1 MMRMRSRWRRESL
14 QSQETRQACLT
25 VLPRSSVEIKGFES
39 QQINFAEGAGKRA
52 RRQGAGRKGDRFGE
66 KLIPGRELG
75 RGSWPVA
82 RAVVSCSGTEWVG
95 EPRELWG
102 EHPHQ
107 LRQSLEPNEARLRF
121 RVVTVL
127 LNWLSGSLCKASSAS

>member
-1 MMRMRSRWRRESL
+1 MRSRRRRASL
-14 QSQETRQACLT
+14 QSQETHQACLT
-25 VLPRSSVEIKGFES
+25 VLPPSSVEIKGFES

-52 RRQGAGRKGDRFGE
+52 RRQGAGRMGDGFGE
-66 KLIPGRELG
+66 SLIPGREVG
-75 RGSWPVA
+75 RGSWPITQT
-82 RAVVSCSGTEWVG
+82 VVSYSGTG
-95 EPRELWG
+95 LGAPGALWG

-107 LRQSLEPNEARLRF
+107 LQQSLEPNEARLRF